1 MLPTCRREVHI
12 LDRQRNAMLIFVQ
25 SLDSKELINLTVE
38 SFDSITRV
46 KQMIYH
52 KKGTLPE
59 KVGLS
64 FKGVELEDGRTVQFY
79 NITKDSLLH
88 IYVPPPGPFPC
99 QWIKEICV
107 GGLTIFKGPTR
118 VCLKSEINFKQP
130 KHEVTEKNPR
140 VPLDSGVV
148 LTFCTPDEAID
159 PSETPS
165 EVFGVRVRAF
175 TCDNF
180 YIKSNGVMIASEVIA
195 LPPSQ
200 IGLCP
205 AEPLT
210 SDTIYEIF
218 MEASASSGQF
228 FRIKPDAP
236 HRTTC
241 YNLGIDGCSG
251 FRKLGVWTFKTVN
264 ITDRVNV
271 TSRTLISSM
280 KIK

>member
-1 MLPTCRREVHI
+1 MLSTSPREVHI

-38 SFDSITRV
+38 PFDSITRV

-59 KVGLS
+59 KLGLT

-79 NITKDSLLH
+79 YITKDCLLH
-88 IYVPPPGPFPC
+88 IFVPPPGPFPC

-107 GGLTIFKGPTR
+107 GGLTIVKGPTR
-118 VCLKSEINFKQP
+118 VCWKSENNFKKP
-130 KHEVTEKNPR
+130 KHEGTEKNPR

-148 LTFCTPDEAID
+148 LTFCTPEEAID

-175 TCDNF
+175 TCDNI
-180 YIKSNGVMIASEVIA
+180 YIKSNGVIIASEVVA

-205 AEPLT
+205 SESFT
-210 SDTIYEIF
+210 SDTVYEIF
-218 MEASASSGQF
+218 IEASASNGRF
-228 FRIKPDAP
+228 FCVKPDIP
-236 HRTTC
+236 PRTTC

-271 TSRTLISSM
+271 TSRTLISM